1 MHVVIVVAQ
10 EFAARLHARV
20 PLHRGRLHS
29 SEHRDGVQT
38 ISARVPQ
45 AEVAAFV
52 AAVLTDTNGLARMS
66 MALYEHWPVAERP
79 PGGDQA
85 AGVRE
90 PRPKA
95 PVLRSGAIAVPE
107 PDNKHD
113 SE

>member
-1 MHVVIVVAQ
+1 MHVVIVAAQ

-45 AEVAAFV
+45 AEVSTFV

-66 MALYEHWPVAERP
+66 MALYEHWPVADRP

-95 PVLRSGAIAVPE
+95 PFVPSGAIAVPE
-107 PDNKHD
+107 PNTTDD
-113 SE
+113 SQ